1 MISIAICDKDEGRAN
16 EISEWIKEFFNG
28 KDFTPTIKVI
38 HEVKSKIM
46 LVPTKHGNE
55 RIYIRHLNYID
66 IESRS
71 LCYHLSTGNL
81 QAGHILRTSF
91 EKAVCQYLKHE
102 NLLFLKPS
110 LLINLSNVKILD
122 PEKIEFKN
130 GDLLYYPKKYYE
142 QIKEKWTK

>member
-66 IESRS
+66 IENRS
-71 LCYHLSTGNL
+71 LCYHLSTGSL

-91 EKAVCQYLKHE
+91 EKAVCQYLQYE

-122 PEKIEFKN
+122 NEKIEFKN
-130 GDLLYYPKKYYE
+130 GDILYYPKKYYE
-142 QIKEKWTK
+142 RIKEKWIK